1 MLLDR
6 FVPPDE
12 LKRVTEGSYERLIE
26 QLAEEAT
33 KASQRIFGQAC
44 QVKLVST
51 FPNHAVV
58 LAESGDAARVRF
70 EMSGGGEPMIVS
82 HEPYTFTSV
91 KPSDS
96 KAFVESRSKEI
107 VNALLEGDDNRAYSR
122 AREILPMVEDKREII
137 SPTDLVKL
145 VQDHFGRECAWKSA
159 YESNQGGIHKA
170 IGSDLGL
177 IDQNRTEA
185 KFTKLYDGSIP
196 VEQRAG
202 YESLVHSDLIRV
214 VESFERLQGRVEALT
229 EKFTTL
235 AASTVE
241 KERSLGGFALDFEE
255 DVQRAAKVLREA
267 ASGVFDVAARGQ
279 LHDVASKA
287 MYRYDVAV
295 RYIETA
301 TQDQG

>member
-1 MLLDR
+1 MFLDR

-12 LKRVTEGSYERLIE
+12 LKRVTAGSYERLIE
-26 QLAEEAT
+26 QLEVEAV
-33 KASQRIFGQAC
+33 KASQRIFGQPC

-58 LAESGDAARVRF
+58 LAESGEAARVRF
-70 EMSGGGEPMIVS
+70 EMSGSGEPVIVS

-91 KPSDS
+91 KAGDT

-107 VNALLEGDDNRAYSR
+107 VTALLEGDDNRAYRR
-122 AREILPMVEDKREII
+122 AMEILPMVESKPGI
-137 SPTDLVKL
+137 PPADLVKL
-145 VQDHFGRECAWKSA
+145 VEEHFGRECAWKTA

-170 IGSDLGL
+170 IGSDLGM
-177 IDQNRTEA
+177 IDQSRVEA
-185 KFTKLYDGSIP
+185 KFLKLYDGSIP

-202 YESLVHSDLIRV
+202 YESLVHSDLLRI
-214 VESFERLQGRVEALT
+214 VESFEKLRDRIGALT
-229 EKFTTL
+229 ERFTAL
-235 AASTVE
+235 ASSTVE
-241 KERSLGGFALDFEE
+241 KERSLGGFALDLEE

-267 ASGVFDVAARGQ
+267 ASGVFDVAPRGQ
-279 LHDVASKA
+279 LHDVASRA

-295 RYIETA
+295 RYIETV